1 MKRFSYLFFLSLSVL
16 FSCGDDEGGNG
27 KNASGQISLDG
38 SQKLNLDYAVLEGII
53 STGTHYSFTLSF
65 FDKEINYDNLPNEL
79 KDVKVYLQFN
89 LLSGCSQAVNFGEFK
104 YVSPTDLLNGVP
116 DEGYFTTGSLTTLQD
131 NAPKLEQV
139 NGGSITINREEGEN
153 AEVLTLTVSF
163 DLEIGGK
170 SLTGEYS
177 GVVELVG
184 SPEIDEQCGPGGGG
198 GDGGDGGGGGGD
210 QTPPSLGGDAFE
222 INRGVIADVGSSETH
237 YTYVF
242 VLSSDLG
249 FDLGQDGFS
258 AGENY
263 LVLPL
268 SSLGTNDFRTGTF
281 NYFDKYPLP
290 SNQNYMAEVSVVK
303 DYNPSSPEILIPI
316 SGSVVVERVNNDYT
330 ITFDLNLNNG
340 AKLKGSYTEEF
351 PIVDMKT
358 NPPPIAVTN
367 VFNWDGVVYE
377 IVDLL
382 IVDWGAVEN
391 HYNYDFFLR
400 TKTNAEVDAGATNYH
415 LVYLNALSW
424 GTSSF
429 SDGTFIMG
437 AGIPSTD
444 PATQEKD
451 YIYAGWVG
459 EVGNNPDAFVKEN
472 FMETGTVFISS
483 QGTEYSIEFSVV
495 VNDGEEISGR
505 YSGGYSIV
513 QAPEPTNPGGR
524 LKNRNFITKQLSRIR
539 P

>member
-1 MKRFSYLFFLSLSVL
+1 MKRFFYLFFLSLSFF
-16 FSCGDDEGGNG
+16 FSCGDDEGGEGNN
-27 KNASGQISLDG
+27 NASGQITVG
-38 SQKLNLDYAVLEGII
+38 GGEKLSLDYAVLEGII

-79 KDVKVYLQFN
+79 KDVKVYLQVN

-104 YVSPTDLLNGVP
+104 YVSPTELLNGVP

-139 NGGSITINREEGEN
+139 NGGSITITREEGEN

-177 GVVELVG
+177 GVVELAG
-184 SPEIDEQCGPGGGG
+184 SPEIDEQCEPG
-198 GDGGDGGGGGGD
+198 GGGGGGD
-210 QTPPSLGGDAFE
+210 EIPPSLGGDAFE
-222 INRGVIADVGSSETH
+222 INRGVIADLGSSETH
-237 YTYVF
+237 YTYLF

-263 LVLPL
+263 LIIPL

-340 AKLKGSYTEEF
+340 AELKGSYTEEF

-358 NPPPIAVTN
+358 NPPPIAITN

-382 IVDWGAVEN
+382 IVDWGVYEN
-391 HYNYDFFLR
+391 HYDYEFYLR
-400 TKTNAEVDAGATNYH
+400 TKTNEQVDAGATNYH

-429 SDGTFIMG
+429 SDGTFILG
-437 AGIPSTD
+437 PGIPSTD
-444 PATQEKD
+444 PAVKEKD
-451 YIYAGWVG
+451 YIYDGWLG
-459 EVGNNPDAFVKEN
+459 EVGNDPDALVKEN
-472 FMETGTVFISS
+472 TIQTGTVVTSS
-483 QGTEYSIEFSVV
+483 QGSEYSIEFSVV

-505 YSGGYSIV
+505 YSGSYSIV
-513 QAPEPTNPGGR
+513 QALGRPANPGGR
-524 LKNRNFITKQLSRIR
+524 LKKPNFIIKR
-539 P
+539 